1 MTSPAPA
8 PNPTQLNE
16 FNISAPVFVAQ
27 TPYAD
32 VWKVTRND
40 VSFAALKTYK
50 RAMDNEGTG
59 FDMLRH
65 WNGIGAAQL
74 YARTDTAA
82 LIEWLD
88 GPSLGD
94 IVRGGDDD
102 GPTRALVEVA
112 NLLHASAPRPDFPL
126 DTLDDWFADLLATTC
141 TPDCPQST
149 KATLHRAKS
158 MARELLQDPA
168 PQRALHGDL
177 HHDNII
183 RSPRGDIAFDAK
195 GVIGNR
201 HYEFASAFRN
211 PLGAEDH
218 VMRPETVIRRAQVWA
233 AAFGTTP
240 KTLLSWAA
248 AHSALSLSWTH
259 KGVFGPDQTKDLRFI
274 DTLFTCRDTI
284 S

>member
-8 PNPTQLNE
+8 PNPVQLND

-32 VWKVTRND
+32 VWKVTRTD
-40 VSFAALKTYK
+40 GSFAALKIYK
-50 RAMDNEGTG
+50 RDMDNEGTG

-74 YARTDTAA
+74 YGRTDTAA

-102 GPTRALVEVA
+102 GPTRALVAVA
-112 NLLHASAPRPDFPL
+112 NILHTSAPRPDVPL
-126 DTLDDWFADLLATTC
+126 DTLDDWFADLFAATC

-158 MARELLQDPA
+158 IAGELLQDPA
-168 PQRALHGDL
+168 PQRCLGPQPTARCRSHGP
-177 HHDNII
+177 IM
-183 RSPRGDIAFDAK
+183 AC
-195 GVIGNR
+195 
-201 HYEFASAFRN
+201 
-211 PLGAEDH
+211 LGQ
-218 VMRPETVIRRAQVWA
+218 IRRKTSDLSTRSLPAAIPSAKAQHRQRA
-233 AAFGTTP
+233 TRACLAYT
-240 KTLLSWAA
+240 S
-248 AHSALSLSWTH
+248 
-259 KGVFGPDQTKDLRFI
+259 
-274 DTLFTCRDTI
+274 
-284 S
+284 